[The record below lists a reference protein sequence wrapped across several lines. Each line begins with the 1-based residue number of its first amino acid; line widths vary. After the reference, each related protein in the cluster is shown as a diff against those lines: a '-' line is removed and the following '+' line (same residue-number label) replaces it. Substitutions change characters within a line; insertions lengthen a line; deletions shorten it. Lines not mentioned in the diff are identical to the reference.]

1 MTINDDYFI
10 IYNGK
15 LLSKNIDIL
24 QFINI
29 ESTILLN
36 SSNSL
41 NINNY
46 INNYKYNNI
55 EIIPR
60 QKGGGFIDLFK
71 SIIQIGEFFLKI
83 FDVITWIFQFIA
95 WFIQFVIWVF
105 TDLIN
110 INTLVK
116 EFYNSMMVI
125 VLVILRLP
133 LDLCTGFF
141 AMTINAM
148 SSWMQGFWGWDQSSL
163 TKSDKESNY
172 FQSMDMT
179 KGKKYYL
186 TSSNTVP
193 FSVILGTI
201 LCPPI
206 GVFMDMGTSG
216 WLNIIVCCILTLAF
230 YIPGLF
236 YALLIIYS

>member
-15 LLSKNIDIL
+15 LLPKNIDIL

-29 ESTILLN
+29 EGL
-36 SSNSL
+36 NSL
-41 NINNY
+41 NSLNSQNSFN

-71 SIIQIGEFFLKI
+71 SIINIGEFFLKI
-83 FDVITWIFQFIA
+83 FDVITWIFEFIA

-110 INTLVK
+110 INNLAK

-141 AMTINAM
+141 AMVVNNL
-148 SSWMQGFWGWDQSSL
+148 SGWMQGFWGWDQSSL

-172 FQSMDMT
+172 FQRMDLT
-179 KGKKYYL
+179 KGTKYYL

-216 WLNIIVCCILTLAF
+216 WLNIIVCCLLTLAF

-236 YALLIIYS
+236 YALIIIYS